1 MSHDDSEDEESEKQ
15 ATIDKSIYQTQVSGM
30 CPTVLRQS
38 EDSMEATPSFE
49 VKKSGIHRSINASI
63 TARCNAHLKRIVL

>member
-1 MSHDDSEDEESEKQ
+1 MSHDDSEEEESEKQ

-38 EDSMEATPSFE
+38 EGQYGGNS
-49 VKKSGIHRSINASI
+49 
-63 TARCNAHLKRIVL
+63 